1 MNRLAIAWLL
11 AACGVCTALAQAP
24 ASETPKSRRVAAT
37 LWSEEGLSKIAVKGL
52 DVVYAK
58 PGATLAGYKQ
68 MMLRPISVAF
78 QRDWEKQSA
87 PGSRIPIGA
96 KDSQRIKDRLAALVR
111 EEVVRQLSE
120 GGYTLVDA
128 PGEDVLDVEL
138 SIIDLN
144 VAAPDI
150 QSAGR
155 VETFGVS
162 AGEMTLVAAL
172 RDSVTG
178 DVAMNGTDAMANVG
192 SARAITLHTHAHD
205 ADGVQV
211 SVADVGSG
219 IPEED
224 LERIFAPFV
233 TSKTSGIGLGL
244 AVCVSIIHTHRGTIW
259 ATNNPIRGATVHFK
273 VPAVEDMAAV

>member
-1 MNRLAIAWLL
+1 MNRLAIAWLS
-11 AACGVCTALAQAP
+11 AIVGVCTAFAQAP
-24 ASETPKSRRVAAT
+24 ASQTPKSRRAAAT
-37 LWSEEGLSKIAVKGL
+37 AWSEEGLAKIAVKGL

-68 MMLRPISVAF
+68 MLLRPISVAF

-96 KDSQRIKDRLAALVR
+96 KDSQRIKDGLAALVR

-120 GGYTLVDA
+120 SGYTLVDA

-155 VETFGVS
+155 METFAVS

-178 DVAMNGTDAMANVG
+178 DVAM
-192 SARAITLHTHAHD
+192 
-205 ADGVQV
+205 
-211 SVADVGSG
+211 
-219 IPEED
+219 
-224 LERIFAPFV
+224 RIFDRAQARESFRPQRI
-233 TSKTSGIGLGL
+233 TSVDNNSEARDAAIGWAKALRTALDL
-244 AVCVSIIHTHRGTIW
+244 ARTVGT
-259 ATNNPIRGATVHFK
+259 TK
-273 VPAVEDMAAV
+273 Q